1 MGCFSKSDGVISD
14 ALRLRGGLREGG
26 GTNCEGRETEVWD
39 GGGGLTVAAAVGEV
53 GRLDCG

>member
-1 MGCFSKSDGVISD
+1 MGDW
-14 ALRLRGGLREGG
+14 RGGLREGR

-39 GGGGLTVAAAVGEV
+39 GGGGLTVAVAVGEV